1 MAAGPTTSY
10 PIPNR
15 HSKQVV
21 KFTLARLLQV
31 SPDGLLLQSSTVADV
46 VQYRFAGGKMVPIAR
61 AYVEF
66 VERKLLPQDR
76 QVGVSGGMHTA
87 RCVERTEVA
96 VATRQGH
103 KVHLGNSVVYRSG
116 GR

>member
-1 MAAGPTTSY
+1 M
-10 PIPNR
+10 
-15 HSKQVV
+15 
-21 KFTLARLLQV
+21 FTPRLLQV

-46 VQYRFAGGKMVPIAR
+46 VQYRFAGGKVVPIAR
-61 AYVEF
+61 AYVEFVERKLLPQDQVCGRGTGMHTPGVQSIAGAYVEF

-76 QVGVSGGMHTA
+76 QVGVSGGMHTV

-103 KVHLGNSVVYRSG
+103 N
-116 GR
+116 